1 VPSARI
7 VVLAVAAIALLATAP
22 AQAASRLAATDKRE
36 LAATIDRF
44 VSSAVQRHD
53 LAGSYD
59 LVTAAFKVGIT
70 RRAWA
75 HGTTRVMSYPA
86 RGSHF
91 GWTPQY
97 ATRDDVVA
105 DLLLQPRK
113 HVRTG
118 QMIFTI
124 ELKRVHGRWLVDSF
138 LPSASFAGSGRTGSM
153 KAAADY
159 GPNAIGRSTTRKVNR
174 LLLVVPALVLLLI
187 VAVPAAIVIRG
198 WRRNRRAERAFG
210 NRLRKELPPLPPRP

>member
-1 VPSARI
+1 
-7 VVLAVAAIALLATAP
+7 
-22 AQAASRLAATDKRE
+22 SRLTATDKRE
-36 LAATIDRF
+36 LSALIDRF

-53 LAGSYD
+53 LAGSYN
-59 LVTAAFKVGIT
+59 LVTPAFKVGIT

-105 DLLLQPRK
+105 DLLLQPRR
-113 HVRTG
+113 HARTG

-124 ELKRVHGRWLVDSF
+124 ELKRVHGRWPLHSF
-138 LPSASFAGSGRTGSM
+138 FPSPSFPGSG
-153 KAAADY
+153 
-159 GPNAIGRSTTRKVNR
+159 
-174 LLLVVPALVLLLI
+174 
-187 VAVPAAIVIRG
+187 
-198 WRRNRRAERAFG
+198 
-210 NRLRKELPPLPPRP
+210 

>member
-124 ELKRVHGRWLVDSF
+124 ELKRVHGRWLVDS
-138 LPSASFAGSGRTGSM
+138 L

-187 VAVPAAIVIRG
+187 VAVPAAIAIRG